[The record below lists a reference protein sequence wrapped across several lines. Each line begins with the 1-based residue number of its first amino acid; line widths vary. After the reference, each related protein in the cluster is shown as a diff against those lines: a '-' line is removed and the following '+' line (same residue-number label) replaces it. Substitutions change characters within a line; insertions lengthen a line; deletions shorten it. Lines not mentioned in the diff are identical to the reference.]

1 MELKEYYNDKT
12 ERLRLQV
19 GALKRRD
26 PYFLTSELLTFAV
39 FVGCGFMFFFSTF
52 QTVYAV
58 LSIAA
63 LLAYMLVRTADRRN
77 SDRIEALEALLRTYS
92 NELCYLR
99 GDFSAFHDGKAYV
112 DASHPYAFDL
122 DIFGTDSLFNRI
134 DRTVT
139 SGGRERLAT
148 MLGTLPTDSS
158 HETLDGIS
166 RRAEAVSELSEHEE
180 WMARFKAVGNNSD
193 GRVGAI
199 PTEEMLEAVRTMSG
213 IDLGIVA
220 RSPLVKAAVLLSVA
234 VFVALVAAAMFTPL
248 SATYPALWAF
258 LQFLATAAITS
269 RHFQDADAAIGRLHS
284 QFTGFVRLMEQMHE
298 VEFHSTLNADIKKTL
313 FNDDAN
319 ALEAFRSLSKILD
332 AMTRRGNGLW
342 MFLSDACTMN
352 GIFLLRRLQRWDS
365 LYINKVYGWIDA
377 VSRMD
382 VLVSMATFRFNEPEA
397 TTATVT
403 ADADVVY
410 EARNL
415 YHPFVGHHAVKNDFS
430 IADRNY
436 YIITGAN
443 MAGKSTFLRSIG
455 INYVLALNGMPVF
468 AESLTVS
475 VFNLF
480 TNMRTTDDLTRGI
493 SYFNAELLRLKQ
505 LMQSC
510 QSSSRHSLIILD
522 EILKGTNSL
531 DKLNG
536 SVYFLESIAGMPVS
550 GVIATHDL
558 ELSKLS
564 ERCPDRFHNWCFE
577 IELGSKITYSY
588 RITPGVAR
596 NQNATYLLKDII
608 SDVLGTCGKEGAAS

>member
-12 ERLRLQV
+12 ERLRLQI

-26 PYFLTSELLTFAV
+26 PYFLTSELLMFAV
-39 FVGCGFMFFFSTF
+39 FVVCGFVFFFSTF
-52 QTVYAV
+52 RTVYAV
-58 LSIAA
+58 LSLVS

-77 SDRIEALEALLRTYS
+77 SDRIEALEALLRTYG
-92 NELCYLR
+92 NELCYLH
-99 GDFSAFHDGKAYV
+99 GDFSVFPDGKSYV

-122 DIFGTDSLFNRI
+122 DIFGHDSLFNRI

-139 SGGRERLAT
+139 SGGRERLAA
-148 MLGTLPTDSS
+148 MLGTLPSDSS
-158 HETLDGIS
+158 RETLDGIS
-166 RRAEAVSELSEHEE
+166 RRAEAVREVSEHEE
-180 WMARFKAVGNNSD
+180 WMARFKAVGNCSD
-193 GRVGAI
+193 GHLDVI
-199 PTEEMLEAVRTMSG
+199 PTEDMLEAARTMSG
-213 IDLGIVA
+213 IELGVVA
-220 RSPLVKAAVLLSVA
+220 RSPLVKAVVLLSVV
-234 VFVALVAAAMFTPL
+234 VFVALVAAAAFTPL
-248 SATYPALWAF
+248 SSIYPALWAG
-258 LQFLATAAITS
+258 LQFVMTAAITS
-269 RHFQDADAAIGRLHS
+269 RHFKDADAAIGRLHS

-298 VEFHSTLNADIKKTL
+298 VEFRSDLNAGIRKTL
-313 FNDDAN
+313 FDDDAN

-342 MFLSDACTMN
+342 MFLSDACLMN
-352 GIFLLRRLQRWDS
+352 GIFLLRRLQRWNS

-397 TTATVT
+397 TAATVT
-403 ADADVVY
+403 ADSNVVY
-410 EARNL
+410 EAHNL

-430 IADRNY
+430 ITDRNY

-468 AESLTVS
+468 ADSLTVS

-536 SVYFLESIAGMPVS
+536 SVYFLESIADMTVS

-588 RITPGVAR
+588 KITPGVAR

-608 SDVLGTCGKEGAAS
+608 SDVLGTDGKEGAAS

>member
-12 ERLRLQV
+12 ERLRLQI

-39 FVGCGFMFFFSTF
+39 FVVCGFVFFFSTF
-52 QTVYAV
+52 RTVYAV
-58 LSIAA
+58 LSLVS

-77 SDRIEALEALLRTYS
+77 SDRIEALEALLRTYG
-92 NELCYLR
+92 NELCYLH
-99 GDFSAFHDGKAYV
+99 GDFSVFPDGKSYV

-122 DIFGTDSLFNRI
+122 DIFGHDSLFNRI

-139 SGGRERLAT
+139 SGGRERLAA
-148 MLGTLPTDSS
+148 MLGTLPSDSS
-158 HETLDGIS
+158 RETLDGIS
-166 RRAEAVSELSEHEE
+166 RRAEAVREVSEHEE
-180 WMARFKAVGNNSD
+180 WMARFKAVGNCSD
-193 GRVGAI
+193 GRLDVI
-199 PTEEMLEAVRTMSG
+199 PTEDMLEAARTMSG
-213 IDLGIVA
+213 IELGVVA
-220 RSPLVKAAVLLSVA
+220 RSPLVKAVVLLSVV
-234 VFVALVAAAMFTPL
+234 VFVALVAAAAFTPL
-248 SATYPALWAF
+248 SSIYPALWAG
-258 LQFLATAAITS
+258 LQFVMTAAITS
-269 RHFQDADAAIGRLHS
+269 RHFKDADAAIGRLHS
-284 QFTGFVRLMEQMHE
+284 QFMGFVRLMEQMHE
-298 VEFHSTLNADIKKTL
+298 VEFRSDLNAGIRKTL
-313 FNDDAN
+313 FDDDAN

-342 MFLSDACTMN
+342 MFLSDACLMN
-352 GIFLLRRLQRWDS
+352 GIFLLRRLQRWNS

-397 TTATVT
+397 TAATVT
-403 ADADVVY
+403 ADSNVVY
-410 EARNL
+410 EAHNL

-468 AESLTVS
+468 ADSLTVS

-480 TNMRTTDDLTRGI
+480 TNMRTTDNLTRGI

-536 SVYFLESIAGMPVS
+536 SVYFLESIADMPVS

-588 RITPGVAR
+588 KIISGVAR

-608 SDVLGTCGKEGAAS
+608 SDVLGTDGKEGAAS

>member
-1 MELKEYYNDKT
+1 MELKDYYDDKAAG
-12 ERLRLQV
+12 LRLQI
-19 GALKRRD
+19 GTLKRRD
-26 PYFLTSELLTFAV
+26 PYFLASELLTFAAFAV
-39 FVGCGFMFFFSTF
+39 CGFMFFFSTF
-52 QTVYAV
+52 LTVYAV
-58 LSIAA
+58 LSLLS

-77 SDRIEALEALLRTYS
+77 SDRIAALEALLRTYG

-99 GDFSAFHDGKAYV
+99 GDFSVFFDGKPYV

-122 DIFGTDSLFNRI
+122 DIFGIDSLFNRI
-134 DRTVT
+134 DRTIT
-139 SGGRERLAT
+139 NGGRERLAA
-148 MLGTLPTDSS
+148 MLGTLPADSS
-158 HETLDGIS
+158 RETLDGIC
-166 RRAEAVSELSEHEE
+166 RRAEAVRELSEHEE
-180 WMARFKAVGNNSD
+180 WMAGFKALGNNRD
-193 GRVGAI
+193 GRVEVI
-199 PTEEMLEAVRTMSG
+199 PTEEMLRAVRVMSH
-213 IDLGIVA
+213 IDLGVAA
-220 RSPLVKAAVLLSVA
+220 RSPLVKAVALLSVA
-234 VFVALVAAAMFTPL
+234 VFVALIVAAVLTPL
-248 SATYPALWAF
+248 SPTYAVLWAC
-258 LQFLATAAITS
+258 LQFVATAVLTS
-269 RHFQDADAAIGRLHS
+269 RHFKDAAVAIDKLHS
-284 QFTGFVRLMEQMHE
+284 RFTGFVRLMEHLHGT
-298 VEFHSTLNADIKKTL
+298 EFRSEMNADIRKTL
-313 FNDDAN
+313 FADDGN

-342 MFLSDACTMN
+342 MFLTDACTMN
-352 GIFLLRRLQRWDS
+352 GIFLLRRLQRWDTT
-365 LYINKVYGWIDA
+365 YIYKVYGWIDA

-382 VLVSMATFRFNEPEA
+382 ALVSMATFRFNEPEA

-403 ADADVVY
+403 AATDVVY

-415 YHPFVGHHAVKNDFS
+415 YHPFVGCRAVKNDFS

-436 YIITGAN
+436 YIVTGAN

-468 AESLTVS
+468 ADSLTVS

-510 QSSSRHSLIILD
+510 RSSSRHSLIILD

-536 SVYFLESIAGMPVS
+536 SVYFLESIADMPVS

-564 ERCPDRFHNWCFE
+564 ERCPDRFHNRCFE

-588 RITPGVAR
+588 KITPGVAR
-596 NQNATYLLKDII
+596 NQNATYLLRDII
-608 SDVLGTCGKEGAAS
+608 SDVLGRKGEEDTAS